1 MENRMSRTWQR
12 TAKILLSL
20 ALSAFAAAS
29 QAQVKIVNL
38 IPNTRSGET
47 QQDSEPN
54 LAVNPSNTSQIAGSA
69 FTPDPL
75 GGPNAPIYVSTDAGN
90 TWVLNSILPGNSTLT
105 GTGDVT
111 LRFGGTSNNL
121 YAGDLRGGAGLR
133 LNILRT
139 ASFTAPGAMTVLVDR
154 TNVDQPYIQATTV
167 PGGPDR
173 VYIGNNDF
181 GAGTRTAT
189 LDVSLDGLAAAP
201 PPPSNFVSRR
211 IEVRNTSGQDGPP
224 IRPIFHSDGTVYA
237 AFFGWRAYTGT
248 VGNGIATSDLVVV
261 RDDNWAAG
269 VTQFAA
275 LTDPGDFLT
284 GRRVVTG
291 IQVPFI
297 NSSQANFGQ
306 ERIGGHISIAVDP
319 RTSSRVYV
327 AWGDYPGGN
336 PPYTLHVRRSDDR
349 GATWSGADLI
359 TISSATN
366 PALAVNSDGQVG
378 FLYQQVTGAP
388 QRWETHLRRS
398 SDLGGTW
405 NDLLLARPPAGT
417 PTLSFLPYIG
427 DYVHLMAVG
436 KDFFGIFSANNTPD
450 LANFPQGVT
459 YQRNANFT
467 THTLLN
473 TDNVTAVG
481 ISIDP
486 FFFRIPTQVYPPKGW
501 VDGYNTQHIWGWACD
516 PDYPTESNRVD
527 FWTPGFGQGLGS
539 VGAYYPSSAAINSA
553 CLGGTAHYFDFYP
566 SGGLPSGT
574 HFNAWSID
582 LPYATPGND
591 NRRLGGQGSIGDGT
605 EFVIP

>member
-1 MENRMSRTWQR
+1 MENRMSRIWQR
-12 TAKILLSL
+12 IAKLLPAL
-20 ALSAFAAAS
+20 VLSAFATDG
-29 QAQVKIVNL
+29 QAQVKIVNM
-38 IPNTRSGET
+38 IPNSRSGET

-54 LAVNPSNTSQIAGSA
+54 LAVNPANPQQIAGSA

-75 GGPNAPIYVSTDAGN
+75 NGPNAPIYVSTNSGDI
-90 TWVLNSILPGNSTLT
+90 WVLNSILPGNSTFS
-105 GTGDVT
+105 GSGDVT

-121 YAGDLRGGAGLR
+121 YAGELRGGSSLR

-139 ASFTAPGAMTVLVDR
+139 SNFTAPGAMTVLVDR
-154 TNVDQPYIQATTV
+154 NSVDQPYIQATTV

-173 VYIGNNDF
+173 VYVGNNDF
-181 GAGTRTAT
+181 GAAGGRTAT
-189 LDVSLDGLAAAP
+189 VDVSLNGLLATP
-201 PPPSNFVSRR
+201 PPPSNFVARR
-211 IEVRNTSGQDGPP
+211 IEARNTVSQDGPP

-237 AFFGWRAYTGT
+237 AFFGWRA
-248 VGNGIATSDLVVV
+248 VSGNIYTSDVVVV

-269 VTQFAA
+269 ATQFTA
-275 LTDPGDFLT
+275 LTDPGDFQS

-297 NSSQANFGQ
+297 NASQANFGQ

-349 GATWSGADLI
+349 GATWSAADLI
-359 TISSATN
+359 TIANATN

-378 FLYQQVTGAP
+378 FLYQQVTGTAP

-398 SDLGGTW
+398 TNLGVNW
-405 NDLLLARPPAGT
+405 NDLLLARPPANA
-417 PTLSFLPYIG
+417 PTITFLPYIG
-427 DYVHLMAVG
+427 DYAHLMAVG
-436 KDFFGIFSANNTPD
+436 RDFYGIFSANNTPD

-467 THTLLN
+467 THTLRN
-473 TDNVTAVG
+473 TDNVTAVA

-486 FFFRIPTQVYPPKGW
+486 FFFRVPTQAYPPKGW

-527 FWTPGFGQGLGS
+527 FWTPGFGQYLGS
-539 VGAYYPSSAAINSA
+539 VGAFLTSSAPINTE
-553 CLGGTAHYFDFYP
+553 CLGGTAHYFDFWP
-566 SGGLPSGT
+566 PGGLPSGT

-591 NRRLGGQGSIGDGT
+591 NRRLGGSGSIGDGT

>member
-1 MENRMSRTWQR
+1 P
-12 TAKILLSL
+12 A
-20 ALSAFAAAS
+20 
-29 QAQVKIVNL
+29 
-38 IPNTRSGET
+38 
-47 QQDSEPN
+47 
-54 LAVNPSNTSQIAGSA
+54 NPQQIAGSA
-69 FTPDPL
+69 FTPDPF
-75 GGPNAPIYVSTDAGN
+75 GGPNAPIYVSTDTGD
-90 TWVLNSILPGNSTLT
+90 TWALNSILPGNSAVT

-139 ASFTAPGAMTVLVDR
+139 ANFTAPGLMTVLVDR
-154 TNVDQPYIQATTV
+154 TNVDQPYIQATTT
-167 PGGPDR
+167 PGGIDR
-173 VYIGNNDF
+173 VYVGNNDF
-181 GAGTRTAT
+181 GAAGGRTAT
-189 LDVSLDGLAAAP
+189 VDVSLDGLLAAP
-201 PPPSNFVSRR
+201 PPPANFVSRR
-211 IEVRNTSGQDGPP
+211 IEARATSGQDGPP

-237 AFFGWRAYTGT
+237 AFFGWRAFSGT
-248 VGNGIATSDLVVV
+248 FTNGIATTDLVVV

-269 VTQFAA
+269 ATQFAA
-275 LTDPGDFLT
+275 LTDPGDFLA

-291 IQVPFI
+291 LQVPFI
-297 NSSQANFGQ
+297 NASQANFGQ

-327 AWGDYPGGN
+327 AWADYPGGN

-349 GATWSGADLI
+349 GATWTADLI
-359 TISSATN
+359 TVANATN

-378 FLYQQVTGAP
+378 FLYQQVTGAAP

-398 SDLGGTW
+398 ANLGVAW
-405 NDLLLARPPAGT
+405 NDLLLARPPANT
-417 PTLSFLPYIG
+417 PAVTFIPYIG
-427 DYVHLMAVG
+427 DYVHLMTVG

-467 THTLLN
+467 TQNLLN
-473 TDNVTAVG
+473 TDNATPVA

-486 FFFRIPTQVYPPKGW
+486 FFFHVPTLVNPPTGW
-501 VDGYNTQHIWGWACD
+501 VDGYTTQHIWGWACD
-516 PDYPTESNRVD
+516 PDYPTQSNRVD
-527 FWTPGFGQGLGS
+527 FWTPGFGQYLGS
-539 VGAYYPSSAAINSA
+539 AAANLPSSAPINSV

-566 SGGLPSGT
+566 PGGLPSGT

-582 LPYATPGND
+582 LPYSTPGGV
-591 NRRLGGQGSIGDGT
+591 NRKTGGNGSIGDGT